1 MNVLRLDLRI
11 PQFMPPG
18 RKRFK
23 WQDEKWLALS
33 KVPGRRKPVWRE
45 FNRHAFALQIWNFC
59 DARSLGVTHL
69 EAEAI
74 MEELQKEGAK

>member
-11 PQFMPPG
+11 PQFMPPV

-23 WQDEKWLALS
+23 CENGKWLALC
-33 KVPGRRKPVWRE
+33 KVVGRRKPVWRE
-45 FNRHAFALQIWNFC
+45 FDRHAFALQIWNFC
-59 DARSLGVTHL
+59 DARGLGVRHL

-74 MEELQKEGAK
+74 MDELRKEGTK